1 MQMRACGT
9 QSNNMQVV
17 GAADQVINAKLLQL
31 QHDRTQVGTQN
42 LRVGLLLQVLLE
54 GGLCVQP
61 EALARLR
68 TPGTPCSLVG
78 TGLQEGLLHQ

>member
-1 MQMRACGT
+1 
-9 QSNNMQVV
+9 MQVA

-31 QHDRTQVGTQN
+31 QHDRAKVGSQD
-42 LRVGLLLQVLLE
+42 LGVGLLLQVLLE

-68 TPGTPCSLVG
+68 TASTPCSLVG
-78 TGLQEGLLHQ
+78 TGLQGRLSHQQCCIPQTAAMG